1 MTQRPGVCELLFIL
15 RIAAVKALTHC
26 QPSGDERASMAVFVE
41 RRHCTVAALRL
52 ALVHWHAN
60 RGLTPSLLK
69 LSLVAGL

>member
-1 MTQRPGVCELLFIL
+1 
-15 RIAAVKALTHC
+15 
-26 QPSGDERASMAVFVE
+26 MAVFVE